1 MSPAPRPESQAAAN
15 DRTLERLQKLH
26 PRAIDLSLDRLN
38 PLLATLGDPHRH
50 LPPVVHVAGTN
61 GKGSTIAYM
70 RAAFEAA
77 GYRAHV
83 YTSPHL
89 VRFNERIRLAGELIA
104 DDHLAAVLDRAER
117 ANAGR
122 PITLFE
128 ITTAAAF
135 LAFRDVPADI
145 LLLEVGLGGRYDTT
159 NVVERPL
166 VTAITTVSIDH
177 QQFLGPDVATIA
189 WSKAGILKPGVP
201 GVIAPQAPQAMAVIE
216 KEAAEVGA
224 PLFRYGRDWSVEPAA
239 DGFAYRSAA
248 AGTWHLPSPVLPGVH
263 QVGNAGLAI
272 ACLEHCRG
280 FTFGQAQVA
289 QGLRTAAWP
298 ARLQRLTMGPL
309 VGLLPAGSE
318 LWLDGGH
325 NPGCGE
331 VIAATLAGW
340 RASAPLPLT
349 LIFCM
354 MANKDSAGFLA
365 PFRPLSPR
373 VHGIPMSGEHAA
385 LTAEDA
391 TEAARKAG
399 LDASAMPDAA
409 SACRA
414 IAAAAAGQPQR
425 VLICGSLYLAG
436 EILKDNG

>member
-1 MSPAPRPESQAAAN
+1 MSPAPAPDTKAAAN
-15 DRTLERLQKLH
+15 DRTLERLQQLH

-38 PLLATLGDPHRH
+38 PLLAKLGDPHKH

-70 RAAFEAA
+70 RAALEAA
-77 GYRAHV
+77 GCKVHV

-89 VRFNERIRLAGELIA
+89 VRFNERIRLAGELI
-104 DDHLAAVLDRAER
+104 DDDYLAEVLDVAEK
-117 ANAGR
+117 ANAGQS
-122 PITLFE
+122 ISLFE
-128 ITTAAAF
+128 ITTAAAYI
-135 LAFRDVPADI
+135 AFRDVPADI
-145 LLLEVGLGGRYDTT
+145 LLLETGLGGRYDTT
-159 NVVERPL
+159 NVVEQPL

-189 WSKAGILKPGVP
+189 WSKAGILKPGVA
-201 GVIAPQAPQAMAVIE
+201 GVIAPQAPEAMAVIE
-216 KEAAEVGA
+216 QEAAEVGA

-239 DGFAYRSAA
+239 DGFTYRSA
-248 AGTWHLPSPVLPGVH
+248 AGTWHLPTPVLPGVH
-263 QVGNAGLAI
+263 QVGNAGLAV
-272 ACLEHCRG
+272 ACLEHCHG
-280 FTFGQAQVA
+280 FSLSQAQIA
-289 QGLRTAAWP
+289 QGLHGATWP
-298 ARLQRLTMGPL
+298 ARLQRLTTGPL

-365 PFRPLSPR
+365 PFRTLTPTVYGVPMPDGHDALS
-373 VHGIPMSGEHAA
+373 A
-385 LTAEDA
+385 
-391 TEAARKAG
+391 EAAADAARAAG
-399 LDASAMPDAA
+399 LTASAMPDADA
-409 SACRA
+409 ACRA
-414 IAAAAAGQPQR
+414 IADMAQGQPQR